1 VVVQVNPLDEALTL
15 IDGTLNT
22 TAVKGRNLM
31 PTDEVQ
37 NIMLDIRLLI
47 EEAQKEAP
55 CLTP

>member
-1 VVVQVNPLDEALTL
+1 VNPLDEALTL